1 MSDPEREGEE
11 EGGILEDGILG
22 DEILNEEV
30 VADEDLGLLGVIPEK
45 EEVKNDPKEDP
56 EPELAEDPEAEP
68 EEAADPNDPVL
79 QERRA
84 YLRRIAAFFKEKSLY
99 YRGQRRV
106 KGAGALKAAK
116 IFQLR
121 AEELPSNATYS
132 PDGLTLTL
140 LSRTGKLKDT
150 ISMQEYRPP
159 THDEQESLA
168 TKRLQAI
175 ARAEKD
181 YEVAI
186 DELRQVYKTR
196 IGGDIKQSQRQ
207 VAEADRRLHRIRYPE
222 RCLDVYPSVEIRQV
236 DFEKPRDEHTTSVYA
251 LHLATLKRQEAYAVP
266 FEGSE
271 KEEAESM
278 EEPVSRQRSII
289 FAAKPTGQY
298 GFLSSFYANPFEY
311 KNVEYPTAYH
321 AMMSLI
327 AHKFGDDEKAEEI
340 RETEDPADIDL
351 TWDKLEGVTHKAWE
365 LQLESL
371 IIKVN
376 RAKFVKDPGLA
387 AKLLKTGDAR
397 IAAVPPENETDP
409 FQGIGL
415 TEENPDAKKKSKWKG
430 KNIFGLALEQI
441 REELGAKEPKDTT
454 QPKDTAQPKDTTLPK
469 AVVEEPVKPKKLV
482 RRLIPVSATSAAA
495 TAVADAATQ
504 GAAVVS
510 NVATQ
515 GAAVVS
521 NAAATVVSDAAAIAN
536 ATTKTVSA
544 TTDTVAQG
552 AANATSAIT
561 KGASAAAEAVT
572 EAASAAIAS
581 GAAAVLKAVSPS

>member
-1 MSDPEREGEE
+1 
-11 EGGILEDGILG
+11 
-22 DEILNEEV
+22 
-30 VADEDLGLLGVIPEK
+30 
-45 EEVKNDPKEDP
+45 
-56 EPELAEDPEAEP
+56 
-68 EEAADPNDPVL
+68 
-79 QERRA
+79 
-84 YLRRIAAFFKEKSLY
+84 
-99 YRGQRRV
+99 
-106 KGAGALKAAK
+106 
-116 IFQLR
+116 
-121 AEELPSNATYS
+121 
-132 PDGLTLTL
+132 
-140 LSRTGKLKDT
+140 
-150 ISMQEYRPP
+150 
-159 THDEQESLA
+159 
-168 TKRLQAI
+168 
-175 ARAEKD
+175 
-181 YEVAI
+181 
-186 DELRQVYKTR
+186 
-196 IGGDIKQSQRQ
+196 

-340 RETEDPADIDL
+340 RSTEDPADIDL

-430 KNIFGLALEQI
+430 KNVFGLALEQI
-441 REELGAKEPKDTT
+441 REELGAKE
-454 QPKDTAQPKDTTLPK
+454 PKDTAQPKDTTLPK

-510 NVATQ
+510 NVATQGAAVVSNAATQ